1 MSRMK
6 EYLMDEETRELD
18 LALANA
24 EEENRYLKSHIA
36 RLMGEVQMLTDMMR
50 HMSERVRELE
60 GDGHGAD
67 T

>member
-24 EEENRYLKSHIA
+24 EEENRYLKAHIA
-36 RLMGEVQMLTDMMR
+36 KLMDEVQMLTDMMQ
-50 HMSERVRELE
+50 HMSDRVKEL
-60 GDGHGAD
+60 DGSDHGTD